1 LTSGGGGFTNSE
13 TVTEGKVVAKK
24 RSKRK
29 PEKLPL
35 SEQLREAID
44 GSELSRYRI
53 AKDAGV
59 AQSTI
64 SQFMNGKRSL
74 SLKAVDRIA
83 ELLDLEIVSKQP
95 PKTAQEEG

>member
-1 LTSGGGGFTNSE
+1 M
-13 TVTEGKVVAKK
+13 AKK
-24 RSKRK
+24 RTKQK
-29 PEKLPL
+29 TGKIPL

-64 SQFMNGKRSL
+64 SQFMNGKRAI
-74 SLKAVDRIA
+74 SLKAIDRIG